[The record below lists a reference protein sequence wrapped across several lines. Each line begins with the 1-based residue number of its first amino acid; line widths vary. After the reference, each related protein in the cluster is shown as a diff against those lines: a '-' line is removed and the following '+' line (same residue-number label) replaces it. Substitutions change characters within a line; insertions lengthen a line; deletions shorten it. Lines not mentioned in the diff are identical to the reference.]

1 MSVEFKLPVLG
12 ENIASGTVSK
22 IMVAVGDAVA
32 IDQPVIE
39 VETDKA
45 VLEIPS
51 SVAGKVLEIRVQVGK
66 TVAVGEVV
74 LVIEPAASGS
84 APQPPGPIKSATTAS
99 ISPRTASPPPVASPV
114 SVALEPPHRP
124 TGTVLAAPSV
134 RRLAGELGV
143 SIEEVAGS
151 GAHGR
156 ITAEDVRAFAQQ
168 RAAGPA
174 PDATPALEEQPAPG
188 TDHDRWGIVER
199 QPMNAIRRKTAL
211 HMTNAW
217 RNIPHVTHF
226 DHADI
231 TSVESFRRRYARQAE
246 ARGGKLTVTAIIV
259 KILGAALRRFPRFNA
274 GVDME
279 NQEIVLKKYVNIGVA
294 VDTENGLLVPV
305 VRDAD
310 RKSLLEL
317 SVEIPV
323 LAEKARAR
331 RLSLDEMAGGT
342 FTVTNLGGIGGTNFT
357 PIINAPE
364 VAILGM
370 SRTRVEPVFVNG
382 AFAPRTMLPLALSYD
397 HRVIDGADAAR
408 FLRWVAEAIEQPL
421 ALMLEE

>member
-1 MSVEFKLPVLG
+1 MAVEFKLPVLG

-22 IMVAVGDAVA
+22 IMAAVGDTVAV
-32 IDQPVIE
+32 DQPVIE

-51 SVAGKVLEIRVQVGK
+51 DVAGKVLEIRVQVGK
-66 TVAVGEVV
+66 TVSVGDVV
-74 LVIEPAASGS
+74 LLVEPAASGAVPKPPDPPKT
-84 APQPPGPIKSATTAS
+84 AP
-99 ISPRTASPPPVASPV
+99 SPSVPAQTVSPPPASPA
-114 SVALEPPHRP
+114 SVALEPPRRLA
-124 TGTVLAAPSV
+124 GTALAAPSV

-143 SIEEVAGS
+143 SIEEIAGS

-156 ITAEDVRAFAQQ
+156 ITAEDVRAFAEQ
-168 RAAGPA
+168 RAAKPA
-174 PDATPALEEQPAPG
+174 SETAPVFEEQPTVG
-188 TDHDRWGIVER
+188 VEHDRWGSIER
-199 QPMNAIRRKTAL
+199 QPMNAIRRKTAM

-217 RNIPHVTHF
+217 QNIPHVTHF
-226 DHADI
+226 DLADI
-231 TSVESFRRRYARQAE
+231 TAIESFRQRYARQAE
-246 ARGGKLTVTAIIV
+246 ARGGKLTVTAIVV

-274 GVDME
+274 AVDME

-310 RKSLLEL
+310 RKTLLEL

-342 FTVTNLGGIGGTNFT
+342 FTVTNLGGLGGTNFT
-357 PIINAPE
+357 PIVNAPE

-370 SRTRVEPVFVNG
+370 SRARIEPVFTNG

-421 ALMLEE
+421 ALMLDK